1 MNRCDNIML
10 SEASRISV
18 GTESSLAAL
27 PNLSGAIFP
36 TTAGLAAVVPAV
48 PAVPAVAAVAA
59 VAAAAAAAVVVE
71 EVEEEEEEEEELEA
85 GVIFFSTLTSDLI
98 FKTFA
103 GGLVSSCGLDLARF
117 PGIRVV

>member
-59 VAAAAAAAVVVE
+59 AAAAAAAAVVVE

>member
-1 MNRCDNIML
+1 
-10 SEASRISV
+10 
-18 GTESSLAAL
+18 
-27 PNLSGAIFP
+27 
-36 TTAGLAAVVPAV
+36 
-48 PAVPAVAAVAA
+48 
-59 VAAAAAAAVVVE
+59 VVE

-103 GGLVSSCGLDLARF
+103 GGLVSSCSLDLARF